1 VFGLDKS
8 GWRDREC
15 AMKKSQQRNRAR
27 RILKKSRIHQAK
39 IQGQPQAQ
47 PKTSGDVVPA
57 RAKKK

>member
-8 GWRDREC
+8 GEREPEC

-39 IQGQPQAQ
+39 IQGHSLGQL
-47 PKTSGDVVPA
+47 KTSRDVDPVRA
-57 RAKKK
+57 RKK